1 MRRGRWASLA
11 VVVRMLLLALAAG
24 GVLFAFVLDRP
35 ESPTPVSLHAG
46 YACPMHPEVR
56 TSAPGN
62 CPICGM
68 ALTLLPDSR
77 TLAPS
82 GAPLAPTPSGATDVA
97 RQRIVTHQ
105 LHAPAWVGRDGS
117 IQAVVYDDDL
127 VTLVAGEAAL
137 FRPTGAPATTTVVRL
152 ADRPSVAW
160 DASTS
165 KVEFRS
171 SLSGAGAL
179 APGTVGWVESPARAR
194 AALVIPAAAVLESS
208 DGPHV
213 LALAADGKSV
223 IPRPVKL
230 GRSPFGLAVVVS
242 GLRENERI
250 AVRSAFFLDAD
261 RRLAAGEEP
270 TDR

>member
-11 VVVRMLLLALAAG
+11 VVVRVLLLALAAA

-35 ESPTPVSLHAG
+35 ESPAQVSLHAG

-77 TLAPS
+77 ALAPS

-105 LHAPAWVGRDGS
+105 LHAPAWVERNGS

-127 VTLVAGEAAL
+127 VTLVAGEAAV

-165 KVEFRS
+165 RVEFRS
-171 SLSGAGAL
+171 GSGASAL
-179 APGTVGWVESPARAR
+179 APGTVGWVELPARAR

-213 LALAADGKSV
+213 LALAADGKGV

-250 AVRSAFFLDAD
+250 AVRNAFFLDAD
-261 RRLAAGEEP
+261 RRLKAGEEP
-270 TDR
+270 ADR